1 MTYNIDSIISELA
14 NGKSEGDIAKEL
26 SDMLNAAI
34 AQKKQKEA
42 EKEAEEAAARQK
54 AQEEKAHKDIA
65 FIAENMIEYLVNYL
79 YAIDCNNMAEY
90 IDAHW
95 YEVSREITE
104 TLMSLRTIMSFYDKL
119 FVQQAGEKKTPT
131 QMAEKGNTKFSVT
144 LNSNGSTEY
153 SDKMAEEVLKDF
165 LRQIGK

>member
-14 NGKSEGDIAKEL
+14 KGKSEGDIAREL

-34 AQKKQKEA
+34 AQKKQKD
-42 EKEAEEAAARQK
+42 AEEAAARQK
-54 AQEEKAHKDIA
+54 AKEEETHKDIA
-65 FIAENMIEYLVNYL
+65 FIAESMIEYLVNYL
-79 YAIDCNNMAEY
+79 YAIDCKNMAEY

-104 TLMSLRTIMSFYDKL
+104 TLMSLRTIMPFYDKL
-119 FVQQAGEKKTPT
+119 FVQQAEEKKTT
-131 QMAEKGNTKFSVT
+131 KAAEKGNTKFSIT
-144 LNSNGSTEY
+144 LDDASSTEY
-153 SDKMAEEVLKDF
+153 SDKMVDEVLKDF

>member
-42 EKEAEEAAARQK
+42 EKEAEEAAARRK

-90 IDAHW
+90 IDTHW

-104 TLMSLRTIMSFYDKL
+104 ILMNLRTIMPFYDKL
-119 FVQQAGEKKTPT
+119 FVQQTEEKKT
-131 QMAEKGNTKFSVT
+131 AEKGNTRPIVILDTKD
-144 LNSNGSTEY
+144 STEY

-165 LRQIGK
+165 LRQISK

>member
-14 NGKSEGDIAKEL
+14 NGKSEGDIAREL

-42 EKEAEEAAARQK
+42 EEAAARQK
-54 AQEEKAHKDIA
+54 AQEKETQTDIA
-65 FIAENMIEYLVNYL
+65 FIAESMVECFVEYLHT
-79 YAIDCNNMAEY
+79 IDCHNMAEY
-90 IDAHW
+90 MDAHW
-95 YEVSREITE
+95 DEMTQEMTAV
-104 TLMSLRTIMSFYDKL
+104 LMNLRTVMPFYDKL
-119 FVQQAGEKKTPT
+119 FVQKTEEKKITKT
-131 QMAEKGNTKFSVT
+131 AEKGNTKFSVT
-144 LNSNGSTEY
+144 LNNNDSTEY

>member
-54 AQEEKAHKDIA
+54 AQEEKIA

-104 TLMSLRTIMSFYDKL
+104 TLMNLRTVMSFYDKL
-119 FVQQAGEKKTPT
+119 FVQQTEEKKT
-131 QMAEKGNTKFSVT
+131 AEKGNTRPIVILDTKD
-144 LNSNGSTEY
+144 STEY
-153 SDKMAEEVLKDF
+153 SDKMVDEVLKDF

>member
-42 EKEAEEAAARQK
+42 EKEAEEAVARQK
-54 AQEEKAHKDIA
+54 AQEEKIA
-65 FIAENMIEYLVNYL
+65 FIAQNMIEYLVNYL

-104 TLMSLRTIMSFYDKL
+104 TLMSLRTIMPFYDKL
-119 FVQQAGEKKTPT
+119 FVQQTEEKKTT
-131 QMAEKGNTKFSVT
+131 KTAEKGNTRPIIILDTKD
-144 LNSNGSTEY
+144 STEY
-153 SDKMAEEVLKDF
+153 SDKMVDEILKDF

>member
-42 EKEAEEAAARQK
+42 EKEVEEAAARQK
-54 AQEEKAHKDIA
+54 AREKEIQRDIEL
-65 FIAENMIEYLVNYL
+65 IAESITEYLSDYL
-79 YAIDCNNMAEY
+79 YAIDCPNMAEY
-90 IDAHW
+90 MDTH
-95 YEVSREITE
+95 YEEMAQELTAV
-104 TLMSLRTIMSFYDKL
+104 LMNLRTVMPFYDKL
-119 FVQQAGEKKTPT
+119 LVPQTEEKEAPKT
-131 QMAEKGNTKFSVT
+131 AEKSNARPIVILDTKD
-144 LNSNGSTEY
+144 STEY
-153 SDKMAEEVLKDF
+153 SDKMAEKVLKDF